1 MNGSLKF
8 NIISDQ
14 EHNRGF
20 IDVRNCFQNARKIN
34 TFQEQFNFLGSNT
47 GLNGI
52 TGRGFRWHVHNSKV
66 NSNGI
71 AFQINRITASLKNS
85 PKFL

>member
-1 MNGSLKF
+1 
-8 NIISDQ
+8 
-14 EHNRGF
+14 
-20 IDVRNCFQNARKIN
+20 
-34 TFQEQFNFLGSNT
+34 
-47 GLNGI
+47 LNGI